1 MLHFKFTIDALAAH
15 WGAKALPQ
23 RPSLFEGK
31 GEEEMK
37 EGEKER
43 KGDGRKEKKGRE
55 REMEDRNFRILH
67 PKKKKSRHPVVNCMF
82 FLTALF
88 VISVDNYKLQA

>member
-43 KGDGRKEKKGRE
+43 KGDGRKEKREGRGKW
-55 REMEDRNFRILH
+55 RTGILGFCTRR
-67 PKKKKSRHPVVNCMF
+67 KRKVGT
-82 FLTALF
+82 LW
-88 VISVDNYKLQA
+88 